1 MKIETYMLTGDNK
14 TSAQAIGKMVGI
26 DNIISEVLPQ
36 EKESKVRSLQEQGK
50 IVAMI
55 GDRNK

>member
-1 MKIETYMLTGDNK
+1 MLIKNK
-14 TSAQAIGKMVGI
+14 GVRKMVGI

-36 EKESKVRSLQEQGK
+36 EKESKVRTLQEQGK

>member
-36 EKESKVRSLQEQGK
+36 EKEKKYVILV
-50 IVAMI
+50 IFVI
-55 GDRNK
+55 NF